1 MKRLDSNFTSR
12 GIECA
17 GWLYLPARAQ
27 KPPVV
32 VMAHGIAAQRDFR
45 LPAYAARF
53 VELGLAVYLFD
64 YRNFGGSGGEPR
76 NLVSHRRHLRD
87 WEAAIAHVRS
97 LPELDG
103 TRIALWGSSY
113 GGGHAL
119 VTAARTRGIA
129 AVVAQVPFVDSIATM
144 RLFPLGYIVKGLM
157 HGLADVLSSGLMRR
171 PHCIPV
177 VGDPDE
183 FALMNTPDSLA
194 GYLALVPK
202 GSDWRNECPA
212 RVMLSLPFYRPIRH
226 ARRIKCPALIACAL
240 RDSLIPEHAVRA
252 LASRIENVRLLA
264 LQAGHFDVYYGR
276 LFEELVAAE
285 GEFLRAALKP

>member
-17 GWLYLPARAQ
+17 GWLYLPRGAR

-45 LPAYAARF
+45 LPAYAERF
-53 VELGLAVYLFD
+53 VRLGLAVYLFD
-64 YRNFGGSGGEPR
+64 YRNFGASGGEPR

-87 WEAAIAHVRS
+87 WRAAIAHLRS
-97 LPELDG
+97 LAEIDG

-113 GGGHAL
+113 SGGHVL
-119 VTAARTRGIA
+119 VMAARIPGVA

-144 RLFPLGYIVKGLM
+144 RLFSVGFIVKGLM
-157 HGLADVLSSGLMRR
+157 HGLVDVIGSGLMRR

-177 VGDPDE
+177 VGGPDE
-183 FALMNTPDSLA
+183 FALMNTPDSKS
-194 GYLALVPK
+194 GYLALVPE
-202 GSDWRNECPA
+202 GSGWRNECPA
-212 RVMLSLPFYRPIRH
+212 RVMLSLPFYRPVRY
-226 ARRIKCPALIACAL
+226 ARGIKCPTLIACA
-240 RDSLIPEHAVRA
+240 RYDSLVPERAVRE
-252 LASRIENVRLLA
+252 LASRIPNVRLLM
-264 LQAGHFDVYYGR
+264 LRAGHFDVYYGR

-285 GEFLRAALKP
+285 GEFLRAALKH